1 MKQSAKITIAAI
13 LVIGVFSI
21 SIATVP
27 AFAEWDK
34 FNYPQIQGTVP
45 VSSTFGLMSI
55 QSFLDQTAAAG
66 VGDPETSKKFFE
78 ARGIDLD
85 APMLSVSLS
94 KFDREAA
101 TDETGF
107 VNPIGVDYVKQGDV
121 QIGVED
127 DTITIERYEYLQR
140 GDSFKYYKD
149 TGVSR
154 YTIEEG
160 KPIYMTGAELYEPTE
175 ADYFEKKNGIALSV
189 AMAVGENSVSEG
201 KAMYAKLADVNGFLV
216 HKVVLIIED
225 HGFYKVLVDAG
236 NGEALYVSDVIK
248 KDYSHKKHS
257 DEKHSDKMKNHFKGM
272 SDEQIAEKKSQFK
285 EMGEAYKSLSIQDRA
300 SLIVH
305 FMQAKLQWDTMSDDE
320 KAQKRADMKQMFKE
334 YLPLTLEEKK
344 QKLHEYIQSL
354 N

>member
-1 MKQSAKITIAAI
+1 MWQSAKITIAAI

-21 SIATVP
+21 SIATAP
-27 AFAEWDK
+27 AFADWSK
-34 FNYPQIQGTVP
+34 FSYPQIQGTVP

-127 DTITIERYEYLQR
+127 DTITIERH
-140 GDSFKYYKD
+140 KYRQLSDCFCTFKD
-149 TGVSR
+149 TGVSK

-160 KPIYMTGAELYEPTE
+160 KPIYMTGAELYESTG
-175 ADYFEKKNGIALSV
+175 ADYTEQKNGIVISV
-189 AMAVGENSVSEG
+189 AMEAAENSASLRGIDG
-201 KAMYAKLADVNGFLV
+201 KAMYAKLVNVNGFLM
-216 HKVVLIIED
+216 HKVILIPED
-225 HGFYKVLVDAG
+225 HGYYKVLVDAG
-236 NGEALYVSDVIK
+236 NGEALYVSAAESEEEIK
-248 KDYSHKKHS
+248 K
-257 DEKHSDKMKNHFKGM
+257 
-272 SDEQIAEKKSQFK
+272 IV
-285 EMGEAYKSLSIQDRA
+285 DR
-300 SLIVH
+300 LY
-305 FMQAKLQWDTMSDDE
+305 E
-320 KAQKRADMKQMFKE
+320 MFKE
-334 YLPLTLEEKK
+334 HLPLTLEEKK

>member
-1 MKQSAKITIAAI
+1 MKQSAKITIATI

-21 SIATVP
+21 SVLTVP

-45 VSSTFGLMSI
+45 VSSTFDLMSI
-55 QSFLDQTAAAG
+55 QSFLDQTAG

-78 ARGIDLD
+78 ERGIDLD

-127 DTITIERYEYLQR
+127 DTITIERHEYRQLS
-140 GDSFKYYKD
+140 DCFCTFKD
-149 TGVSR
+149 TGVSK
-154 YTIEEG
+154 YTVEEG
-160 KPIYMTGAELYEPTE
+160 KPIYMTGAELYESTG
-175 ADYFEKKNGIALSV
+175 ADYTEQKNGIAISV
-189 AMAVGENSVSEG
+189 AMAVAENSASLRGIDG
-201 KAMYAKLADVNGFLV
+201 KAVYAKLVDVNGFLV
-216 HKVVLIIED
+216 HKVVLITED
-225 HGFYKVLVDAG
+225 NGYYNVLVDAG
-236 NGEALYVSDVIK
+236 NGEVLYVSAAESEEEIK
-248 KDYSHKKHS
+248 K
-257 DEKHSDKMKNHFKGM
+257 
-272 SDEQIAEKKSQFK
+272 IV
-285 EMGEAYKSLSIQDRA
+285 DR
-300 SLIVH
+300 LY
-305 FMQAKLQWDTMSDDE
+305 E
-320 KAQKRADMKQMFKE
+320 MFKE